1 MITGVAAHAIV
12 RQPSLVGRRPDSPC
26 RPTHAGGWPIPLGGS
41 QAISDALAVDLVA
54 HGGEIVTDHEVASLD
69 ELTARAVVL
78 DVTPRALIRLA
89 GRGRQPDIGGGS
101 SGSATAAAPRR
112 CSSRCPARRG
122 PMSGAGCRDR
132 PPRRHRAQIAASS
145 GRCSPGGTRHPPMLV
160 SQPSRFD
167 PSRAPGDAHALWT
180 YTHVPAGSTLDQTEA
195 VTRVIEQYAPG
206 FRDLVI
212 ASRATGRAAR
222 GRQPNY
228 IGGDIAAERRRSG
241 SSSPG
246 PCSAST
252 RGARRCAASTSAGV
266 DRARP
271 GRARSVGLVRR
282 AERASARVRHPPHP
296 PRPLT
301 PARAWSARRHPRERT
316 TARLKREQRCCRAV
330 SLECGRSLAHPR
342 LRRYGIQSAR
352 ERAAPAPA
360 RFR

>member
-1 MITGVAAHAIV
+1 MPGPSTSAAPV
-12 RQPSLVGRRPDSPC
+12 RRSPRR
-26 RPTHAGGWPIPLGGS
+26 AGG
-41 QAISDALAVDLVA
+41 
-54 HGGEIVTDHEVASLD
+54 
-69 ELTARAVVL
+69 
-78 DVTPRALIRLA
+78 
-89 GRGRQPDIGGGS
+89 
-101 SGSATAAAPRR
+101 
-112 CSSRCPARRG
+112 ARR
-122 PMSGAGCRDR
+122 
-132 PPRRHRAQIAASS
+132 AAR
-145 GRCSPGGTRHPPMLV
+145 GIPYVLV

-212 ASRATGRAAR
+212 ASRATRPRSSRPTTPTTSAATSPR
-222 GRQPNY
+222 
-228 IGGDIAAERRRSG
+228 ERRRSG